1 MAYKEYDM
9 TVYYLKEFY
18 SSFIRMPVSRIRCK
32 PGPDGTGSH
41 SSNHLIAATYV
52 SGYLR
57 IWNYDNGLCVGQ
69 VLVYVPLQ
77 NGYFRLLTI
86 ALDLYNTFFFSVRML
101 SILK

>member
-1 MAYKEYDM
+1 MALSRKAYDK
-9 TVYYLKEFY
+9 TVDYLKEFY

-32 PGPDGTGSH
+32 PGPDGTGNH

-69 VLVYVPLQ
+69 VLYLQ
-77 NGYFRLLTI
+77 SRAFLIHN
-86 ALDLYNTFFFSVRML
+86 
-101 SILK
+101 